1 MSNSLRSPV
10 VRTVVNSIQ
19 RLYPSAIADKTWDN
33 TGLLLESPHRSNLVA
48 SRPKKHVV
56 LLTIDLTRSVVD
68 EAIALRSSMIITYHP
83 IIFRPMKSL
92 TFADSQQ
99 ESLLRLA
106 QEGISVYSPHTAVDA
121 TIGGVNDWLA
131 EGISGGEAN
140 EESRE
145 VIEKVNGPEGFEDS
159 GMGRIVV
166 LKEGTE
172 LGELVKRV
180 KAHLGMEKLMVAD
193 GTAGRKIKKLAL
205 CAGSGGS
212 MFKNL
217 NVDLFFT
224 GELSHHE
231 ALAAKEK
238 GISVIS
244 CFHTNTERG
253 FLSAV
258 MKPKLA
264 DVLMEEWKKVAET
277 ETEGKEG
284 FEVVVSKNDRDP
296 YDII

>member
-1 MSNSLRSPV
+1 MATTLRSPV
-10 VRTVVNSIQ
+10 VRTVVNAIQ
-19 RLYPSAIADKTWDN
+19 RLYPYALADKSWDN
-33 TGLLLESPHRSNLVA
+33 TGLLLESPHRPDLSS
-48 SRPKKHVV
+48 SRPKHVV

-83 IIFRPMKSL
+83 IIFRPIKSL
-92 TFADSQQ
+92 SLGDTQQ

-131 EGISGGEAN
+131 DGISGGSEH
-140 EESRE
+140 EESRM
-145 VIEKVNGPEGFEDS
+145 VIEEVQRPPEGFEDS
-159 GMGRIVV
+159 GMGRVV
-166 LKEGTE
+166 VFKEPVELKV
-172 LGELVKRV
+172 LVERV
-180 KAHLGMEKLMVAD
+180 KKYLGMERVMVAD
-193 GTAGRKIKKLAL
+193 GSKGRKVRRIAL

-212 MFKNL
+212 LFKNL
-217 NVDLFFT
+217 EVDLFFT

-258 MKPKLA
+258 MKPKLS
-264 DVLMEEWKKVAET
+264 DVLAEEWKKVT
-277 ETEGKEG
+277 ESESEGKQG

-296 YDII
+296 YDIV